1 MLVQYI
7 LSIDIQTIFF
17 KFLVPKPTSMNSAI
31 FSNMNWLAI
40 LVAAI
45 AYFMLGAIWYS
56 KALFAGKWAA
66 AVGINMNDPDKS
78 KGLAKMMIGSFLLI
92 LVTCIG
98 IAFLVNRFDLTLLP
112 SGLKLGLITGIC
124 FATTAVSIS
133 FIYESRPTVLY
144 FIDCGYHLVGH
155 IAAAIILVLWR

>member
-1 MLVQYI
+1 
-7 LSIDIQTIFF
+7 
-17 KFLVPKPTSMNSAI
+17 MNSEI
-31 FSNMNWLAI
+31 FSSINWLAV

-56 KALFAGKWAA
+56 KALFAPKWAA
-66 AVGINMNDPDKS
+66 LVGINMNDPDKG
-78 KGLAKMMIGSFLLI
+78 KGMAKMMVGTLLLI

-98 IAFLVNRFDLTLLP
+98 LALLVNRLDLTVI
-112 SGLKLGLITGIC
+112 SSALKLALITGIC

-133 FIYESRPTVLY
+133 FIYESRPTALY